1 MRSKHNMEEKR
12 RKKEKRREENVRPS
26 EFWGKKNRKIK
37 S

>member
-12 RKKEKRREENVRPS
+12 RKKEKRRERATFRVLGE
-26 EFWGKKNRKIK
+26 EKRKIK